1 MLAAIILLSFY
12 LETSP
17 KTAKFFISD
26 LKQQVLFLALPI
38 VMFLLSALYC
48 VLCEFH
54 DLE

>member
-26 LKQQVLFLALPI
+26 LKQQVLFLALPTGEGKRK
-38 VMFLLSALYC
+38 LY
-48 VLCEFH
+48 
-54 DLE
+54 